1 MQTAVFETKV
11 TPPLTEQFAQQIA
24 TRYVTEQIDSTFTV
38 VSGAYY
44 ESKPHG
50 RKLWRFLVRNT
61 AGPIGIVLVDPETKT
76 VIPLTANEITVMQE
90 KAAILI
96 AHQRGLPAFGADGY
110 VLGEYARRQ
119 ANHYL
124 SMYVGLQAIA
134 TSALFVPLERPV
146 WQFLI
151 EVHLPN
157 RGAIGV
163 LGLLDV
169 DARSGE
175 VIPLSNEQI
184 QQIWSRGNA
193 IAEFSPQEAAS

>member
-1 MQTAVFETKV
+1 MQTVTLETKAA
-11 TPPLTEQFAQQIA
+11 PPITEQFAQQIA
-24 TRYVTEQIDSTFTV
+24 ARYVAEEIDATFAV

-44 ESKPHG
+44 ESKPDG
-50 RKLWRFLVRNT
+50 RKLWRFFVRHA
-61 AGPIGIVLVDPETKT
+61 AGPLGIVLVDPDTKA
-76 VIPLTANEITVMQE
+76 VLPLTDNEIAVMRE

-124 SMYVGLQAIA
+124 STYVGLQAIA

-151 EVHLPN
+151 EVHLPT

-163 LGLLDV
+163 FGLLDV

-175 VIPLSNEQI
+175 VIPLSDEQI

-193 IAEFSPQEAAS
+193 AEFSI